1 MAYTRRKRFEAKLL
15 AAELAAV
22 LASGMGM
29 GMMSGNGRSG
39 HTEQRGGGNHV
50 HADKLLGEMGITF

>member
-22 LASGMGM
+22 LASGMGT
-29 GMMSGNGRSG
+29 MSLGGNGRSNQ
-39 HTEQRGGGNHV
+39 TSKRGGDHV